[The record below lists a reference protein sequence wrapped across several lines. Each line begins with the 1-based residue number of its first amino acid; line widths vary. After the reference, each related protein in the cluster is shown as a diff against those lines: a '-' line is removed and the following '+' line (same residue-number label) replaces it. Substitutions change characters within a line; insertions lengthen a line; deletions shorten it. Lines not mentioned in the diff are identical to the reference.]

1 MVNAFKFLRHA
12 VRMMATGL
20 LVFGAV
26 GCNVHEPWPDNPVKP
41 TPDPPV
47 VENVPVTLNFHFDT
61 ALPLYKEISYS
72 RGTQTLHEMRYTVQV
87 YAPSRASASE
97 PNITW
102 TFRCPVSDTPDFTT
116 GVNLPDGEYELYA
129 WADYVDA
136 GTITDKYYDTSSW
149 QTLKVADIKNHQ
161 GSTEYR
167 DAFRGFTT
175 KTIVNSSE
183 VTPSNTIDI
192 AMKRPL
198 ARFEFIAT
206 DYAEFARNEL
216 AARNPATQSS
226 DNEISP
232 DDYTIVFF
240 YRDFTPTGY
249 NVFTDKPNDAV
260 TGMQFASN
268 ISLTEK
274 GASLGF
280 NYIFVN
286 GTETSVKVVL
296 GIYDR
301 QGQLA
306 ASTGEIEV
314 PLVRSKNTIVKGEF
328 LSGKSQGGVGVKPEF
343 DGNYDI
349 EI

>member
-97 PNITW
+97 PHITW
-102 TFRCPVSDTPDFTT
+102 TFRCPVSDTPDVTT
-116 GVNLPDGEYELYA
+116 DVNLPDGEYELYA

-183 VTPSNTIDI
+183 VTPSPTATSTLQALPTAQDTVC
-192 AMKRPL
+192 MLKQP
-198 ARFEFIAT
+198 ARLLSTVALST
-206 DYAEFARNEL
+206 R
-216 AARNPATQSS
+216 
-226 DNEISP
+226 
-232 DDYTIVFF
+232 
-240 YRDFTPTGY
+240 
-249 NVFTDKPNDAV
+249 
-260 TGMQFASN
+260 
-268 ISLTEK
+268 
-274 GASLGF
+274 
-280 NYIFVN
+280 
-286 GTETSVKVVL
+286 
-296 GIYDR
+296 
-301 QGQLA
+301 A
-306 ASTGEIEV
+306 ASQIRAGRPKVSWYT
-314 PLVRSKNTIVKGEF
+314 PLRAIKRLAILMSTTASS
-328 LSGKSQGGVGVKPEF
+328 L
-343 DGNYDI
+343 
-349 EI
+349 